1 MIAEKPMKA
10 NERVLKYAE
19 FAAKFD
25 VAEQLDIP
33 GREMSVITF
42 YNLDAQAFILAVI
55 VLAFYV
61 LYKVIFA
68 AVFVIQKVLI
78 WQSAKAKCD

>member
-1 MIAEKPMKA
+1 
-10 NERVLKYAE
+10 
-19 FAAKFD
+19 
-25 VAEQLDIP
+25 
-33 GREMSVITF
+33 MSVITF

-68 AVFVIQKVLI
+68 AVFMIQKVLI
-78 WQSAKAKCD
+78 WQSAKTKCD